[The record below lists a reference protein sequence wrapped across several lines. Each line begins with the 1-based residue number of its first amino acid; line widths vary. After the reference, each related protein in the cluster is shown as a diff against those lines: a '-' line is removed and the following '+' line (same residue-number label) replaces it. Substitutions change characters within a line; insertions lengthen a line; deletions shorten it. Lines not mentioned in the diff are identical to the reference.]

1 MVMMMMMPLV
11 AGAAAATYFF
21 FSALRGSVE
30 RKIPLSHY
38 TNSIQST
45 ARAIHRRPPG
55 AAAREELETAAG
67 RSVEAR
73 GNDVKLKQSG

>member
-11 AGAAAATYFF
+11 VGTAAAKYFF
-21 FSALRGSVE
+21 SSALRRGFVE

-45 ARAIHRRPPG
+45 ARAIHRRPHG
-55 AAAREELETAAG
+55 TGDRSW
-67 RSVEAR
+67 SVEAR